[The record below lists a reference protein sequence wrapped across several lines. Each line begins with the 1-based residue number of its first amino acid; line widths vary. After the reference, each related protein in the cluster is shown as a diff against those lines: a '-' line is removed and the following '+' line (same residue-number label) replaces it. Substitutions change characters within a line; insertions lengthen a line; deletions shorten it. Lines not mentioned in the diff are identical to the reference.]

1 MLPETAV
8 ARAKCRER
16 SRFHDTRLEPE
27 VRVLFSHIGLGQ
39 KGLEISIA
47 QSKKLS
53 MRLAEFS
60 RLLESDETL
69 DLNRLTLG
77 DCGFPISFAWIDAF
91 TRPMGLQVEWSAT
104 VNNYRSQIELHAA
117 VAEELLAYRP
127 GIAGWMQSRGV

>member
-1 MLPETAV
+1 MHGHGRRAVSLPLQILV
-8 ARAKCRER
+8 
-16 SRFHDTRLEPE
+16 H
-27 VRVLFSHIGLGQ
+27 GLGQ